1 MRLLRRND
9 DGTFSLV
16 EFHRSLPPYAILSHR
31 WYEEV
36 EEVNMADI
44 TNGTGWDKRGY
55 SKLSLCADYAAANGL
70 QYFWVDTCC
79 IDKANSVELQ
89 EAINSMFLWYSGA
102 ERCYVY
108 MSDVRLVAGENSN
121 RNDDTQ
127 PFHKSAWFTRG
138 WTLQELIAPSS
149 VGFFDQSGL
158 RIGDKQSL
166 LREIVEITGI
176 PERALCGA
184 PLSDYTIK
192 GRLSWASR
200 RVTTRE
206 EDEAYCL
213 LGIVGVHIPLLYG
226 EGLENAHRRLYREIA
241 LSQSWVQQ
249 IFELLGELWPR
260 QVSGRGMCS
269 REIAKRIQFLETYLP
284 SSLSTESLQDLY
296 FVLFAYSVFLW
307 TIVLLATI
315 AVLLLNIIF
324 EVRHFIL
331 RFVLGAYVVLG
342 LVLLFGRSRCN
353 GSRYLRTVVERR
365 LSRNT
370 FNSQYITPPLSGN
383 QSHTSYFRLEV
394 ILKFLDVRAIATY
407 RRCYPG
413 NLSVYLRPW
422 AFRLPPHL
430 GVVLSLSLFYLV
442 LLPFVLFI
450 FLEVSSNGRIIV
462 RNFFSA
468 SSSIFVISLFVILM
482 GGMMAIVAIMA
493 IVVCMFRW
501 YLLRMELELDGQ
513 RGIATFM

>member
-31 WYEEV
+31 WYKEV

-44 TNGTGWDKRGY
+44 TNGTGWGKRGY

-121 RNDDTQ
+121 RDDDTQ

-166 LREIVEITGI
+166 LREIVDITGI

-260 QVSGRGMCS
+260 QVSSKGMCS
-269 REIAKRIQFLETYLP
+269 RDIAERIQFLETYLP

-296 FVLFAYSVFLW
+296 FVLFAYFVFLW

-324 EVRHFIL
+324 EARHFIL

-342 LVLLFGRSRCN
+342 LIILFGRSRCN
-353 GSRYLRTVVERR
+353 GSRYLRTVIERR
-365 LSRNT
+365 LPRNT
-370 FNSQYITPPLSGN
+370 SNSRYSTPLLSEN

-394 ILKFLDVRAIATY
+394 ISNFFDVHAIATY

-413 NLSVYLRPW
+413 NLSGYLRPW
-422 AFRLPPHL
+422 AFRLPPNL
-430 GVVLSLSLFYLV
+430 GVVLSLGLFYLV
-442 LLPFVLFI
+442 LLPLGFFVL
-450 FLEVSSNGRIIV
+450 LEFQYSNLSIARF
-462 RNFFSA
+462 FFST
-468 SSSIFVISLFVILM
+468 SGRTLVMSLLVIVT
-482 GGMMAIVAIMA
+482 GGIIAIVAIMA
-493 IVVCMFRW
+493 IVVFTI
-501 YLLRMELELDGQ
+501 GTK
-513 RGIATFM
+513 RGSDNYRLIDRSA